1 MHNYLVCINCTI
13 PFVHF
18 LLIVSFPFNS
28 LPLILEVGSWALRIV
43 LATRELVEKTIIK
56 LAQLWAAQS
65 PNDRTDI
72 LVQQRRNRRKVA
84 DNIVQCIWNTLLQKL
99 KAEASEVVAGEECLS
114 VVDSARE
121 VGKVDASE
129 SVDFAGVTAE
139 FESAWICEVADC
151 DIADDVLSFVGSVR
165 WTAVPVFWNAL
176 LAWEPFEV
184 AWAAASVDTE
194 E

>member
-1 MHNYLVCINCTI
+1 MHNSIY
-13 PFVHF
+13 
-18 LLIVSFPFNS
+18 SFPPHHVIP
-28 LPLILEVGSWALRIV
+28 LELTRLILEVGSWSLRII
-43 LATRELVEKTIIK
+43 LTTWELVEKTIIK

-65 PNDRTDI
+65 TNDWSDI

-84 DNIVQCIWNTLLQKL
+84 NNIVQCIWNTLLQKL
-99 KAEASEVVAGEECLS
+99 KAEASKVVAGEECLS
-114 VVDSARE
+114 IVDAARE

-129 SVDFAGVTAE
+129 RVDFAGVTAE
-139 FESAWICEVADC
+139 FESAWVCEVADC

-176 LAWEPFEV
+176 LAWEPLEV
-184 AWAAASVDTE
+184 AWAATSVDTE